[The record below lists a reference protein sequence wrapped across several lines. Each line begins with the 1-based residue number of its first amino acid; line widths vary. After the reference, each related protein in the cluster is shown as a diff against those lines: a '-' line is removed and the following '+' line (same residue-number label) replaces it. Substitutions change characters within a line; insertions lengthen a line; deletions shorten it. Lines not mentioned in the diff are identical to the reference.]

1 MADETQ
7 AGTDPIPTQGT
18 AADTA
23 DGGVVDT
30 TAPTIKSVLGAAEG
44 DKPEKTPE
52 TAETPK
58 TKLPETTEIESYRI
72 ETPEAMEE
80 SFKRDDAVFEKLA
93 ETLRERGMGSKD
105 AQAFINEVWPYMWD
119 RVVEQEAELHRQIE
133 QEAMQ
138 HPEFGGEK
146 YEENNAKAK
155 LAVNTFGNDDFKE
168 LIESHPLGKK
178 VEVLLFLKA
187 VGETLSEDGAP
198 VTGRQR
204 GDGDI
209 SDPKVQAAVLYP
221 SSAQT

>member
-1 MADETQ
+1 MAVETQ
-7 AGTDPIPTQGT
+7 AGTDPIPKQEA
-18 AADTA
+18 AADAA

-30 TAPTIKSVLGAAEG
+30 TAPTIKSVLGEAEG
-44 DKPEKTPE
+44 DAPKEPPE
-52 TAETPK
+52 TAEPLK
-58 TKLPETTEIESYRI
+58 TESPETKEIESYRI

-80 SFKRDDAVFEKLA
+80 SFKRDDAIFEKLA

-105 AQAFINEVWPYMWD
+105 AQAFVDKVWPYMWD
-119 RVVEQEAELHRQIE
+119 RVVEQEAELHRQIK

-146 YEENNAKAK
+146 FEENNAKAK
-155 LAVNTFGNDDFKE
+155 LAVDTFGNDAFKE
-168 LIESHPLGKK
+168 LVESHPLGST

-187 VGETLSEDGAP
+187 VGDTVSEDSAP
-198 VTGRQR
+198 VTGRQA